1 MPAPA
6 IVSTNLQL
14 GIHLCQT
21 NNCKTLKLS
30 ETTGVYNISTNPT
43 GWDSTGTTNPAAA
56 NATRV
61 SIIIV
66 TPTGTYNFD
75 SDPTNP
81 NYYSPLVPLGTY
93 FPDPTGNLEFLLNA
107 SNLGGSV
114 ADGMYSVTYKVFGN
128 FSSSIYVEQ
137 VTQTFLLTC
146 NIRCCIDKLFHLA
159 SQSDCAD
166 CKNEKLDKALEAE
179 SYLKAAE
186 YAAACGKTNMAKK
199 HLAKAQWICST
210 KNCTNC

>member
-1 MPAPA
+1 MPAP
-6 IVSTNLQL
+6 VTTNLQL

-43 GWDSTGTTNPAAA
+43 GWDSTGVTNPAAA

-61 SIIIV
+61 RIEII
-66 TPTGTYNFD
+66 TPSGTYNFD
-75 SDPTNP
+75 SDPLNA
-81 NYYSPLVPLGTY
+81 NYYAPLVPLGTY
-93 FPDPTGNLEFLLNA
+93 FPDPTGNLEFPLNA
-107 SNLGGSV
+107 TNLGGSV

-128 FSSSIYVEQ
+128 FSGNTYEEK

-159 SQSDCAD
+159 SQSDCSD

-186 YAAACGKTNMAKK
+186 YAAACGKTNMANK

>member
-1 MPAPA
+1 MAL
-6 IVSTNLQL
+6 VTTNLQL

-43 GWDSTGTTNPAAA
+43 GWDSTGATNPAAA

-61 SIIIV
+61 RITIV
-66 TPTGTYNFD
+66 TPSGTYSFD
-75 SDPTNP
+75 SDPLDA
-81 NYYSPLVPLGTY
+81 NYYAPLVPLGTY
-93 FPDPTGNLEFLLNA
+93 FPDPTGVKEFMLTA

-114 ADGMYSVTYKVFGN
+114 GDGIYSVTYKVYGAFGAN
-128 FSSSIYVEQ
+128 TYEET

-146 NIRCCIDKLFHLA
+146 NIRCCIDKLFQVA
-159 SQSDCAD
+159 AQSDCTD

-186 YAAACGKTNMAKK
+186 YAAACGKTNMANK

>member
-1 MPAPA
+1 ML
-6 IVSTNLQL
+6 T
-14 GIHLCQT
+14 
-21 NNCKTLKLS
+21 
-30 ETTGVYNISTNPT
+30 
-43 GWDSTGTTNPAAA
+43 
-56 NATRV
+56 
-61 SIIIV
+61 
-66 TPTGTYNFD
+66 
-75 SDPTNP
+75 
-81 NYYSPLVPLGTY
+81 
-93 FPDPTGNLEFLLNA
+93 A

-114 ADGMYSVTYKVFGN
+114 GDGIYSVTYLVYGGFGAN
-128 FSSSIYVEQ
+128 TYQET

-146 NIRCCIDKLFHLA
+146 NIRCCIDKLFQVA
-159 SQSDCAD
+159 AQSDCTD

>member
-1 MPAPA
+1 MP
-6 IVSTNLQL
+6 VSVTTNLQL

-30 ETTGVYNISTNPT
+30 ETTGVYNISTNPG
-43 GWDSTGTTNPAAA
+43 GWGSPNPIIG

-61 SIIIV
+61 RIEV
-66 TPTGTYNFD
+66 LTPSTTTYNFD
-75 SDPTNP
+75 SDPGDP
-81 NYYSPLVPLGTY
+81 DYFPALLPLGTY
-93 FPDPTGNLEFLLNA
+93 FPDDTGTLEFQLTA

-114 ADGMYSVTYKVFGN
+114 ADGIYSVTYKVYGTISGN
-128 FSSSIYVEQ
+128 DYIET

-146 NIRCCIDKLFHLA
+146 NIRCCIDKLFSIA
-159 SQSDCAD
+159 SQSDCSD

-179 SYLKAAE
+179 SFLKAAE
-186 YAAACGKTNMAKK
+186 YAAACGKLNMAKK

-210 KNCTNC
+210 KNCLNC